1 MAKKTTGR
9 IVVPTN
15 VEGLLKLADSVFQ
28 KHLMLGTTSPL
39 NALEDNKWSTAGP
52 QVAYTLQK
60 HLEAEDLR
68 RRSEEAYKERDI
80 SLPLITDT
88 VRDSAGLLKKI
99 NSKNP
104 KRLGEWGFEVDDTP
118 KAKGKKL

>member
-15 VEGLLKLADSVFQ
+15 VEGLLKLADGVYK
-28 KHLMLGTTSPL
+28 KHIILGATSPL
-39 NALEDNKWSTAGP
+39 NALEDNNWATAGSKI
-52 QVAYTLQK
+52 AYTLQK

-118 KAKGKKL
+118 KTKAKKE